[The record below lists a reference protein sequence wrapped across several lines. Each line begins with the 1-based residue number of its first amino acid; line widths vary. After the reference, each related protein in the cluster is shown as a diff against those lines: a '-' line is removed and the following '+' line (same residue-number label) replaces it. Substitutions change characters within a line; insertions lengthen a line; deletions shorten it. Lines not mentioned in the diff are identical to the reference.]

1 MTQRRENQLSD
12 AAQRTGVVFTFGQMK
27 NAPRIGE
34 ATARG
39 NQHSIVAKGGQLRS
53 LLVWEQVL
61 PASQPS
67 ALGLT
72 SIMCRRRHPY
82 G

>member
-39 NQHSIVAKGGQLRS
+39 NQHSIVANGVQVRS
-53 LLVWEQVL
+53 LLVSEQVL
-61 PASQPS
+61 LASRPS
-67 ALGLT
+67 TRGLT
-72 SIMCRRRHPY
+72 SIMCRRRHPC